1 MILLIKYGL
10 VVGKVSHEAGP
21 PKVNGDVN
29 KPDASR
35 NGPVAMEAAVGNG
48 EVKVENNVDSSIP
61 ALNIGFMSSTNDVI
75 PGLDLPI
82 GSSQPVATSVSWDN
96 IVSGP
101 GTCNA
106 PSAAPSTV
114 TAAPSQSVSALSA
127 TGSGRLVEDEDEYD
141 DEDSLGPL
149 EMAIIK
155 QKLPGQGKSVTID
168 EIRVTT
174 PGGNTDTV
182 GGERLGGI
190 VWSPLD
196 QDTGLAGAAVTLP
209 AAEPMFSDSDEEKPE
224 VDTSTSV
231 RYH

>member
-1 MILLIKYGL
+1 M
-10 VVGKVSHEAGP
+10 
-21 PKVNGDVN
+21 
-29 KPDASR
+29 
-35 NGPVAMEAAVGNG
+35 GNG
-48 EVKVENNVDSSIP
+48 EMKVENNIDSSIP

-101 GTCNA
+101 GTSNA
-106 PSAAPSTV
+106 PSVAPSTA

-127 TGSGRLVEDEDEYD
+127 TGSGRLVEDDDEYD

-155 QKLPGQGKSVTID
+155 QKLPGQGKSVTTD